1 ACGVVPPPRIEG
13 RWDRGDRPERRCARN
28 RCAVWPRPGRVA
40 PLPAGHDLHRFFFQ
54 AEDGIR
60 DFHVTGVQTCALP
73 ISVRSASSDA
83 PRRAS
88 GSSRWTAGTRRSW
101 PWRESPRA
109 RATTR
114 DETPPERGPLSP
126 APRGTA
132 APGPVPRRTCMRPVA
147 FVALGFLLVACQSSI
162 DSRLE
167 EARELVFRQRPE
179 EAIAAYRSLLYA
191 LEGQNDERAQ
201 KARIEAL
208 SRIGDLSYLEKRD
221 IQGAAEAYR
230 TLIRLAPN
238 AEEAY
243 WAREKLAE
251 IAHHHLRD
259 LPEAITHWQVLAT
272 SGREGSEQFAYRVA
286 RAYFEARDY
295 EQSRKE
301 CEN

>member
-1 ACGVVPPPRIEG
+1 EHRLQGRGGKGLISIRTTERNGKVAGVSQVRDDDEVMLITNTG
-13 RWDRGDRPERRCARN
+13 ILIRM
-28 RCAVWPRPGRVA
+28 AVR
-40 PLPAGHDLHRFFFQ
+40 
-54 AEDGIR
+54 E
-60 DFHVTGVQTCALP
+60 
-73 ISVRSASSDA
+73 ISVIG
-83 PRRAS
+83 RATQ
-88 GSSRWTAGTRRSW
+88 GVRLITLDSRDEKVVAV
-101 PWRESPRA
+101 A
-109 RATTR
+109 RIAEGEATTR
-114 DETPPERGPLSP
+114 DETPPKRGPLSP